1 MNKKTTKGKKTMTKK
16 HFIKIAQIIAN
27 NKAVNFTNPLSQ
39 KIDLINKLSD
49 YFKSIN
55 ENFDQDKFSSA
66 CLSGEIK

>member
-55 ENFDQDKFSSA
+55 ENFDQDKFSST